1 MAARDGIGAVMS
13 KPYAEVIGDPIAHSK
28 SPLIHGFWLKALG
41 LAGDYRRAHVVPDAL
56 AAFIAERRDDPD
68 WRGCNVTIPHKVAVM
83 DLVDDPG
90 DIRGTIGAMNTIVRQ
105 KDGTLIGTNT
115 DAAGFYAPLA
125 EIDLEGAPVAVV
137 GAGGAARAV
146 LFALA
151 RAQVGHVTIL
161 NRSPL
166 KAMGL
171 LATFGLK
178 GDVVGLDAQLPPA
191 ALLVNS
197 SSLGMTGQ
205 PPLGLDLSP
214 LPEDAIVYDL
224 VYSPLQTGLLK
235 AAEARGLDT
244 VDGLDMLIGQAALAF
259 ELFFGAPP
267 PEGRDDELRA
277 LLVAA

>member
-1 MAARDGIGAVMS
+1 MSGIPYAP
-13 KPYAEVIGDPIAHSK
+13 PYAEVIGDPIAHSK
-28 SPLIHGFWLKALG
+28 SPLIHGFWLEALG
-41 LAGDYRRAHVVPDAL
+41 IAGDYRRAHVRPDGL
-56 AAFIAERRDDPD
+56 AAYIAERRADPD

-90 DIRGTIGAMNTIVRQ
+90 DIRGTIGAMNTVVRQ
-105 KDGTLIGTNT
+105 PDGALIGTNT

-125 EIDLEGAPVAVV
+125 ELDLEGAPVAVV

-151 RAQVGHVTIL
+151 RAGVGPVTIL

-178 GDVVGLDAQLPPA
+178 GDVVALDAPLPPA
-191 ALLVNS
+191 ALLVNA

-205 PPLGLDLSP
+205 PPLDLDLTP
-214 LPEDAIVYDL
+214 LPEGAIVYDL
-224 VYSPLQTGLLK
+224 VYAPLRTGLLA

-259 ELFFGAPP
+259 ELFFGRPP

-277 LLVAA
+277 LLTA

>member
-1 MAARDGIGAVMS
+1 MTNI
-13 KPYAEVIGDPIAHSK
+13 PFAEVIGDPIAQSK
-28 SPLIHGFWLKALG
+28 SPLIHNFWLEALE
-41 LAGDYRRAHVVPDAL
+41 LPGDYRRQHVTAEGL
-56 AAFIAERRDDPD
+56 ADYVADRRADPD
-68 WRGCNVTIPHKVAVM
+68 WRGCNVTMPHKAAIM

-90 DIRGTIGAMNTIVRQ
+90 DIRGTIGAMNSIVRQ
-105 KDGTLIGTNT
+105 RDGTLIGTNT

-125 EIDLEGAPVAVV
+125 ETDLEGAPVIVV

-151 RAQVGHVTIL
+151 RAKVGPVTIL

-178 GDVVGLDAQLPPA
+178 GDVLALDAALPPA
-191 ALLVNS
+191 ALLVNA
-197 SSLGMTGQ
+197 SSLGMAGQ
-205 PPLGLDLSP
+205 PPLDLDLSG
-214 LPEDAIVYDL
+214 LPDDAIVYDL
-224 VYSPLQTGLLK
+224 VYSPLETRLLK
-235 AAEARGLDT
+235 AAAARGLST

-277 LLVAA
+277 LLVA